1 MLTSSAFDITH
12 AICKTLARFS
22 VGLRV
27 WWQGECRPG
36 IDMTHDY
43 SNRCCRSDVFAHHPM
58 VCKVG
63 RGSLVLLSLG
73 TVVEYTREPQNADE
87 SREPER

>member
-1 MLTSSAFDITH
+1 M
-12 AICKTLARFS
+12 
-22 VGLRV
+22 
-27 WWQGECRPG
+27 

-43 SNRCCRSDVFAHHPM
+43 SNRCCSSDVFAHHPM

-63 RGSLVLLSLG
+63 RGFLVLLSLG
-73 TVVEYTREPQNADE
+73 TVVEYTREPRNADE